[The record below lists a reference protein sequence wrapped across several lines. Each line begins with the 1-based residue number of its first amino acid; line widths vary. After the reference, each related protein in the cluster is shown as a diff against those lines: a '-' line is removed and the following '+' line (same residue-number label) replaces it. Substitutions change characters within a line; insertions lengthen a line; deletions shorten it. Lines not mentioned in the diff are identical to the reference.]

1 MGDPKLA
8 AQEPTSDVA
17 HWPRDIKETESAV
30 HRPWARISTASGG
43 RRLGA
48 ETNGTRNRRSQVH
61 EETEPSCS
69 KASGDPDPENR
80 AQREA
85 ASWTC
90 RVLPWPLR
98 SLPCDR
104 LTKPSS
110 KVCPTVASDEGL
122 LGGDGNPKDA
132 RAGLSFGG
140 WPASLLVLHCP
151 EQVSHAVWMA
161 PGGTIGALS
170 MGFWLRLLPASLLFT
185 S

>member
-1 MGDPKLA
+1 
-8 AQEPTSDVA
+8 
-17 HWPRDIKETESAV
+17 
-30 HRPWARISTASGG
+30 
-43 RRLGA
+43 
-48 ETNGTRNRRSQVH
+48 
-61 EETEPSCS
+61 
-69 KASGDPDPENR
+69 
-80 AQREA
+80 
-85 ASWTC
+85 
-90 RVLPWPLR
+90 
-98 SLPCDR
+98 
-104 LTKPSS
+104 
-110 KVCPTVASDEGL
+110 VASDEGL

>member
-1 MGDPKLA
+1 MGADLNGL
-8 AQEPTSDVA
+8 
-17 HWPRDIKETESAV
+17 R
-30 HRPWARISTASGG
+30 G

-110 KVCPTVASDEGL
+110 KLCPTVASDEGL

-132 RAGLSFGG
+132 RGGSVFWWLARVAAGPSLSRTSQPCSLDGPRRNDRCAVDGILAATSACLTAVHILKNIGHMMTLDAPDEVVAHMLSGLS
-140 WPASLLVLHCP
+140 
-151 EQVSHAVWMA
+151 
-161 PGGTIGALS
+161 
-170 MGFWLRLLPASLLFT
+170 R
-185 S
+185 